1 MEKIGNML
9 KEKRIELGMSVED
22 ISEKTRLTT
31 KHIKALEEGDISFFH
46 EDLSYLRFFV
56 KSYCDAVGIDFED
69 MKDELRE
76 SIDDYTMTSVQSA
89 QLSHEEI
96 EHNIA
101 KSEKLTKVQTAD
113 VKMPRQK
120 RRRAKPDVSLI
131 SLVAIIGVV
140 VVVVIVLMF
149 AFVIFMQTDSGKDN
163 KPTNNMPIAGE
174 NDKEAYPSD
183 DEKQKEEQKEEVK
196 ELEIVKNDVTDYTI
210 NNVKEGEKLKV
221 ETKFNGSNSGY
232 SVTVDEKDIRENKI
246 FNVGQ
251 TATSEIEVK
260 KGTKI
265 SIYIGCMV
273 QTDIK
278 INGKVV
284 KTDSSINPSTY
295 PGYCPSNTLTF
306 TVGEVNES
314 AK

>member
-1 MEKIGNML
+1 
-9 KEKRIELGMSVED
+9 
-22 ISEKTRLTT
+22 
-31 KHIKALEEGDISFFH
+31 
-46 EDLSYLRFFV
+46 
-56 KSYCDAVGIDFED
+56 

-131 SLVAIIGVV
+131 SLVAIIG
-140 VVVVIVLMF
+140 VVVIVLMF